1 MIRLNRT
8 TEYGLMALRHMS
20 LKNNQTPG
28 EVTSAREIADC
39 YGLPFE
45 ITAKTL
51 QRLKDTGLI
60 QSAHGARGGYTL
72 QRHLAGIS
80 LGEFL
85 SQMEGPQTVVACAG
99 PKTEA
104 QTASSSSPDCEYG
117 TRCEIHGFMSQ
128 INSKLLAFLSSIPL
142 SELTETQLSSSL
154 RFDHSAGQAND
165 DLTQAAPIGQSDGCL
180 SGNCCSKS
188 TRAHGEPQKCKV
200 ELK

>member
-20 LKNNQTPG
+20 LKSRQTPG
-28 EVTSAREIADC
+28 EVTSAREISDC

-85 SQMEGPQTVVACAG
+85 SQMEGPQNVVACAG
-99 PKTEA
+99 SKAEA
-104 QTASSSSPDCEYG
+104 PTASSSPDCEYG

-128 INSKLLAFLSSIPL
+128 INSKMLAFLSSIPL
-142 SELTETQLSSSL
+142 SDLTEAQLSTSS
-154 RFDHSAGQAND
+154 HSD
-165 DLTQAAPIGQSDGCL
+165 LLTQVAPPVGQSGGCL
-180 SGNCCSKS
+180 SGSCCSKS
-188 TRAHGEPQKCKV
+188 TPAHGEFQQCKV